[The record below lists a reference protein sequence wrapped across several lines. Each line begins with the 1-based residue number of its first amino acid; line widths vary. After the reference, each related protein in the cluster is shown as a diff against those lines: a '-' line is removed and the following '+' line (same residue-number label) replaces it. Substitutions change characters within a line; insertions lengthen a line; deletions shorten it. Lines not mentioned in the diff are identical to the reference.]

1 MVLESRLAEL
11 LQGQA
16 KKFING
22 FNAEHLNLG
31 LLSGFLELRNLA
43 LNPEPLDELFL
54 GSDLPFVVKAGTL
67 SSAMLQLSL
76 MQGELEILIDG
87 LTLVVAPA
95 CKWLTREEVY
105 QHRTNEMERL
115 EFVHMRSQ
123 SQRRNL
129 EREMFR
135 KLFSDYLSR
144 IKITVKNVHVRLEV
158 EDELSSLG
166 AGPTWSLGLIINSC
180 DVTPVAPTPDTT
192 SAKSEAQSELLLAER
207 VQLKGLL
214 LYQEEAA
221 VTGAA
226 KTAVPWNLYQSTR
239 GCELGIFQKFPQDQF
254 IHMMDRTRQ
263 AHLAVP
269 ASQLLLPS
277 TDVSIKVDLKSQSL
291 FTDCHVENCLTLEVV
306 ICLQNPSR
314 LRVTAG
320 IVEGMR
326 WLVRRAL
333 DFQMWPFLH
342 ALHGKPANGLG
353 RWHVLRSFIHLK
365 RRIQGNAYNLHDAIR
380 MRMNCKEYIRLYKK
394 KFNGPQSSFHWRK
407 ALPPLTAEDATRLG
421 LIELSYP
428 ADKLVNFRMMAQTEM
443 KTETS
448 INSFAEEGALG
459 DVKRSP
465 RSQVWQV
472 RELTPMEQ
480 LHLHGQHGFG
490 ANIFRGLPPPPS
502 NLKVRIDV
510 VAPLGLWWVCKLGG
524 LEESS
529 WTAVLDSGRQPV
541 RLLLVD
547 SISDNSVFGTL
558 EVPRTFSSTTRPVA
572 VLLARNEAAF
582 QHGPAQGASGAEWCS
597 MLEFDGDLC
606 CWCQVKTVP
615 MTASH
620 SPWDLFGSF
629 SCGKT
634 SPKRNDQS
642 FGRVTPLDEVL
653 SEQGFHRPQ
662 GEGAVEP
669 TLRINLP
676 LQLPSGQEGPF
687 VALLRWSL
695 ATPNGGCVLG
705 SLANLV
711 RSGYELAALRLH
723 MSLPPVVLQGV
734 NCADAPLRLPPF
746 DAAVHFENGGLV
758 DGFVV
763 GLHNLYNFANLV
775 ASMPDVK
782 RRKAANSVPTSSAR
796 RQMTNVQPLSLQ
808 PLEQAPPLLLTC
820 GAFLAA
826 SAVVLAGGRRKACS
840 TFGERVG
847 EGKDFTKMAEEHG
860 LLGIAQATASSA
872 GSTSMAGITLIPT
885 LLAVL
890 LGRRALYERLRA
902 TAHAADPHEVFQ
914 FFAATLHVLLAMGFP
929 LHRCALP
936 LAAWVGSVE
945 LLQVLSRGCKD
956 SLAAGPAGG
965 TRGGGNSD
973 LQMLMSWAARGV
985 YANPCRE
992 GQVQVLQWLMAQKG
1006 DPNQRDSAGRS
1017 VLDWACWAGSEELAS
1032 LLLRRRPPF
1041 PCRGAGAAASVACP
1055 PLLLATASR
1064 STRLVKLLLDATGDP
1079 HATPTSSESGH
1090 GCGALMLAVRCCEFE
1105 LASQVLQSAAY
1116 LNVDFALGE
1125 SRRGSHRF
1133 ADEGLQP
1140 GLTTRAT
1147 IVLVESFRRFA
1158 SGLQR
1163 LSAEE
1168 VSVAALRQHLPG
1180 PHPDENLYA
1189 TSIMPLGDVLHPLA
1203 ARLTSPMHWVPLELR
1218 PCKMPMQW
1226 LKRGGDP
1233 WAPARLMVECLLQ
1246 RGFRPDEAFLNK
1258 VNLALPA
1265 EVRSL
1270 TRRLAGETA
1279 GPPVMPL
1286 PTLLAEMMP
1295 ERRMTLPKITA
1306 FKDMYSMPMVPLNGQ
1321 LKNPGIN
1328 GTCQELPKTVNEEGD
1343 ELRLPKA
1350 MEYLKDLS
1358 PSPSEASSRPAIRV
1372 VVLGA
1377 PRVGK
1382 SSVTKVLAEYLDM
1395 NYVVEDEGPT
1405 RLRVV
1410 RGSWPSSNP
1419 VVEVLLWD
1427 TVSAVLPELV
1437 TDSCAALFAVA
1448 VLDGDSSADVD
1459 GPHAESMALRCVSDD
1474 FSAPR
1479 RALIVENCF
1488 SELSARPGARPER
1501 PESHGRELQR
1511 VQCNLLQEEG
1521 RSLLKKS
1528 FGKLLAEMVG
1538 QIEARQEAS
1547 TLEGEESV
1555 STPCGEGDFRQ
1566 VLLRDPIGLPN
1577 ISPSKPLGARV
1588 HASYLR
1594 GSSSWV
1600 DPTAASLAWRALH
1613 AARSSL
1619 AEVHPLTGT
1628 SPPSSS
1634 SLAFSTLNL
1643 EALGKTLALSES
1655 GAAGQNLSVTLRRVL
1670 MEMNLI
1676 YPLAADEKEMVLVPD
1691 FAERVSVSPLLQQL
1705 MDESMRRPPHRR
1717 AIFFRLNWRSTRS
1730 SVAMP
1735 SLRRTF
1741 RRLLSQLASTSWLLR
1756 GFALIEESPE
1766 ARNLEELPDLSDLQ
1780 PGFVLAFGDGDARDA
1795 HAVGLSE
1802 LVAEKSM
1809 TFVLVTVGRE
1819 HWDVLCSGPQAAWAW
1834 RAFAAHLPTF
1844 HRLSAPATASTTAP
1858 RHVLHAA
1865 GHGHER
1871 VQLTSE
1877 DLSSIAW
1884 LFSGPQAK
1892 DLRER
1897 LVLESDRR
1905 SLGSCFGQLCGS
1917 ISSDF
1922 EEPAEEFEVRLL
1934 MRRWRELAYF
1944 LTQALQ
1950 SPHSRWLISCSLR
1963 RFARDY
1969 DALGARCHNGHG
1981 EASRLPLLRL
1991 QGSEVFCFDVDHDSA
2006 SPERDRIASADDD
2019 AATPVLAPGRAVLA
2033 AAEVTPA
2040 VQMWMNI
2047 CLPLALWTEE
2057 RAEVAKAV
2065 AKALQRAATLAFS
2078 EAMNWELRRLLRAKA
2093 QAELSEVTEI

>member
-123 SQRRNL
+123 SQRRSL

-144 IKITVKNVHVRLEV
+144 IKITVKNVHTRFEV
-158 EDELSSLG
+158 EDELSSFG
-166 AGPTWSLGLIINSC
+166 AGPPLALGLVINSC
-180 DVTPVAPTPDTT
+180 DVTPVATRSTSPGAPDGV
-192 SAKSEAQSELLLAER
+192 ARGEAELLLAER

-214 LYQEEAA
+214 LYQE
-221 VTGAA
+221 GGA
-226 KTAVPWNLYQSTR
+226 KTLVPWNLYQSTR
-239 GCELGIFQKFPQDQF
+239 GCELGIFQKLSQEQF

-263 AHLAVP
+263 AHLAA
-269 ASQLLLPS
+269 ASQLLPS

-342 ALHGKPANGLG
+342 ALHGKPANGIG
-353 RWHVLRSFIHLK
+353 RWHVLRSFTHLK

-394 KFNGPQSSFHWRK
+394 KFNGPQSRFHWRRS
-407 ALPPLTAEDATRLG
+407 LPPLTAEDATRLG

-502 NLKVRIDV
+502 NLKVRIDI
-510 VAPLGLWWVCKLGG
+510 VAPLGLWWVCKLGKVAD
-524 LEESS
+524 ESS
-529 WTAVLDSGRQPV
+529 WTVALDSGRQPV

-558 EVPRTFSSTTRPVA
+558 EVPRTFSTTSRPVA
-572 VLLARNEAAF
+572 VLLARSEVAF

-634 SPKRNDQS
+634 SSKRGNDQS
-642 FGRVTPLDEVL
+642 FGRVTPLDELL
-653 SEQGFHRPQ
+653 SEHGFHGRPRS
-662 GEGAVEP
+662 EGAEP
-669 TLRINLP
+669 RLRINLP

-687 VALLRWSL
+687 VALLRWCL
-695 ATPNGGCVLG
+695 ATPNGTGSVLG
-705 SLANLV
+705 SLANLA
-711 RSGYELAALRLH
+711 RSGYDLAALRLH
-723 MSLPPVVLQGV
+723 VSLPPLFLQGV
-734 NCADAPLRLPPF
+734 NCTEAPLRLPPF
-746 DAAVHFENGGLV
+746 DAACHFENGGLV

-763 GLHNLYNFANLV
+763 GLHNLYNFANLL

-808 PLEQAPPLLLTC
+808 PLEQAPPLLLSC

-826 SAVVLAGGRRKACS
+826 SAVVLAGGRRKASS
-840 TFGERVG
+840 TFGERLG
-847 EGKDFTKMAEEHG
+847 EGEDLTKMAEEHG
-860 LLGIAQATASSA
+860 LLGIAPGATVSSSS
-872 GSTSMAGITLIPT
+872 GSPMSGITLIPT

-902 TAHAADPHEVFQ
+902 TAASSADPHEVFQ

-956 SLAAGPAGG
+956 SATGVP
-965 TRGGGNSD
+965 GGGSI
-973 LQMLMSWAARGV
+973 QMLMSWAARGV
-985 YANPCRE
+985 YANPCTE
-992 GQVQVLQWLMAQKG
+992 GQVQVLKWLMAHKG
-1006 DPNQRDSAGRS
+1006 DPNQRDSAGRC
-1017 VLDWACWAGSEELAS
+1017 VLDWACWAGSEELTS
-1032 LLLRRRPPF
+1032 LLLRRRPPL
-1041 PCRGAGAAASVACP
+1041 PCVAGGVACP

-1090 GCGALMLAVRCCEFE
+1090 GCGALMLAMRCCEFE

-1140 GLTTRAT
+1140 GVTTRAT

-1168 VSVAALRQHLPG
+1168 VSVAGLRQHLPG

-1203 ARLTSPMHWVPLELR
+1203 AQLTSPMHWVPLELR

-1279 GPPVMPL
+1279 GPPVVPL

-1295 ERRMTLPKITA
+1295 ERRMTLPKLTA

-1321 LKNPGIN
+1321 KNPGIN
-1328 GTCQELPKTVNEEGD
+1328 GTNGQEFPKTVNEEVD
-1343 ELRLPKA
+1343 ELRFPKA

-1358 PSPSEASSRPAIRV
+1358 PSPSEGSSRPAIRV

-1395 NYVVEDEGPT
+1395 NYLEDDGPT

-1410 RGSWPSSNP
+1410 RGSWPSSTP

-1427 TVSAVLPELV
+1427 TVSATLPELV
-1437 TDSCAALFAVA
+1437 TDKCAALFAVA
-1448 VLDGDSSADVD
+1448 VVDNAAFDASSK
-1459 GPHAESMALRCVSDD
+1459 HAESMAVKCVSDD

-1488 SELSARPGARPER
+1488 SDVSARHGARPES
-1501 PESHGRELQR
+1501 PESPEIRELQR
-1511 VQCNLLQEEG
+1511 VQCNLLEEEG

-1538 QIEARQEAS
+1538 QVEARQEAS
-1547 TLEGEESV
+1547 TLDCEEV

-1577 ISPSKPLGARV
+1577 ISPSKPLGARM

-1619 AEVHPLTGT
+1619 QVHPLTGT

-1634 SLAFSTLNL
+1634 SLAFSALNM

-1676 YPLAADEKEMVLVPD
+1676 CPVAADGKEMVLVPD
-1691 FAERVSVSPLLQQL
+1691 FAERVSVSASLLQQL
-1705 MDESMRRPPHRR
+1705 MDESRRPCHRR
-1717 AIFFRLNWRSTRS
+1717 AIFLRLHWRRS
-1730 SVAMP
+1730 STVAMP
-1735 SLRRTF
+1735 SLRRAL
-1741 RRLLSQLASTSWLLR
+1741 RRLLAQLAQLNLPSAALR
-1756 GFALIEESPE
+1756 YFALIEEPPE
-1766 ARNLEELPDLSDLQ
+1766 TLPSLELPDLSDLH
-1780 PGFVLAFGDGDARDA
+1780 PGFVLAFGEGDA
-1795 HAVGLSE
+1795 HAVGLSD

-1809 TFVLVTVGRE
+1809 SFVLVTVGRE

-1844 HRLSAPATASTTAP
+1844 QRLTSSSTETGP

-1865 GHGHER
+1865 NVASNER
-1871 VQLTSE
+1871 AQLTSE

-1892 DLRER
+1892 DVRER

-1905 SLGSCFGQLCGS
+1905 SLGSCFGCGS
-1917 ISSDF
+1917 RISNLDF

-1950 SPHSRWLISCSLR
+1950 SPHSSWLLSCGLR
-1963 RFARDY
+1963 RFACDF
-1969 DALGARCHNGHG
+1969 DALGALGNG

-1991 QGSEVFCFDVDHDSA
+1991 QGSEVFCFDVDHDTG
-2006 SPERDRIASADDD
+2006 SPERDRDRVADADD
-2019 AATPVLAPGRAVLA
+2019 APTPVLAPGRAVLA

-2047 CLPLALWTEE
+2047 CLPLALWTAREE
-2057 RAEVAKAV
+2057 KAEQLAKSV
-2065 AKALQRAATLAFS
+2065 AKALQRAATVAFT
-2078 EAMNWELRRLLRAKA
+2078 EPMNLELRRLLRAKA